1 MSKSQFEKD
10 VTEFGRAAAGVPSE
24 MRQWWKDGHTW
35 TRAKYEYE
43 TVDNVT
49 DGHTPGPFS
58 LVAYEIP
65 DYTLWRRLGYVSDA
79 LLALIVVLVVLMVV
93 L

>member
-1 MSKSQFEKD
+1 MSRFTND
-10 VTEFGRAAAGVPSE
+10 VREFGVAVGGVPSE

-35 TRAKYEYE
+35 DRPRYDYEV
-43 TVDNVT
+43 VDQVA
-49 DGHTPGPFS
+49 DGHTPGPFT
-58 LVAYEIP
+58 LERIGEKP

-79 LLALIVVLVVLMVV
+79 LLVLIVVLLVLAVF